1 MKPGDVVV
9 IGAFDEVPEHWFRV
23 EEVLED
29 CVTGFAITGPLSV
42 HDSFIID
49 YTHVGDLKSAMGLA
63 ARLVVGKALAIDAN
77 GFGLDE
83 MTDDRAVV
91 LDYQTWRETPR
102 GEGYLDR
109 IRRWEERKGR
119 EVVPSRVGELV
130 APSAL

>member
-1 MKPGDVVV
+1 
-9 IGAFDEVPEHWFRV
+9 
-23 EEVLED
+23 
-29 CVTGFAITGPLSV
+29 
-42 HDSFIID
+42 
-49 YTHVGDLKSAMGLA
+49 MGLA